1 MTDDRKHM
9 NPSTMEMCN
18 MLKINMDLWNKDTVD
33 TTIDYFRNE
42 TRKAQAANNAKA
54 NDNAGMIGEKHTIDE
69 TIS

>member
-1 MTDDRKHM
+1 
-9 NPSTMEMCN
+9 
-18 MLKINMDLWNKDTVD
+18 MDLWNTDTVD

-42 TRKAQAANNAKA
+42 TRKAQAASNAKA